1 MKQFTFTAVQD
12 TEESEHEFGN
22 KDLMRYE
29 AESRLEAYY
38 VFLEECLGIKLS
50 EYQKESV
57 MRNLQYNE
65 NNIIFGLVQVNE
77 VLP

>member
-12 TEESEHEFGN
+12 NEDVVHG
-22 KDLMRYE
+22 DLMRYE
-29 AESRLEAYY
+29 AENRLEAYY
-38 VFLEECLGIKLS
+38 VFLEECLGITLT
-50 EYQKESV
+50 EFQKESV

-65 NNIIFGLVQVNE
+65 NNIIFGIVQVNE